1 MAFRL
6 SHLFKGQEVS
16 RTASLGPEWCL
27 SEKQVFREWAV
38 LAKVLNTDGQQWPC
52 VLQGIYSFLT
62 CEVFSNVEARIGT
75 LFACLWAVLYTGVT
89 IVIVKMLNY
98 IYIVG
103 NRCCSKTDLNPP
115 QDSFHPG
122 PP

>member
-1 MAFRL
+1 MLLHSAFCLQCQQSHNLQTFMAFRL

-62 CEVFSNVEARIGT
+62 CEVF
-75 LFACLWAVLYTGVT
+75 
-89 IVIVKMLNY
+89 
-98 IYIVG
+98 
-103 NRCCSKTDLNPP
+103 
-115 QDSFHPG
+115 
-122 PP
+122 